1 MPATLIAQ
9 TIVLFGT
16 ERKRMTQPAHILVVD
31 DEQNI
36 RLTLSALLSR
46 AGHVVTVAA
55 SGEEAVTLFERQHYD
70 LMLVDLQMPGIN
82 GIQVVEALRTR
93 NLDTV
98 VIVLTGHGSLE
109 TAIEGMHQGVF
120 DYMLKTSDPSQI
132 LERVAAGLNDRARRQ
147 RQNALITAIGA
158 AAQELTSATPAE
170 DAAALPPVPL
180 PQQQT
185 PAAAPPSPAAA
196 ASTPGGAAAA
206 NDRQVLIGQL
216 QLDTWHQT
224 AVLGGRSLNLT
235 PTEFRLLLCL
245 AEHAGQM
252 LSYTQLVRCAQGY
265 EANDME
271 AGELIKP
278 HIHHLRQK
286 IEPDPSAPRYLLNVR
301 GKGYI
306 LQID

>member
-1 MPATLIAQ
+1 
-9 TIVLFGT
+9 
-16 ERKRMTQPAHILVVD
+16 MTQPAHILVVD
-31 DEQNI
+31 DEHNI

-46 AGHVVTVAA
+46 AGYTVTTAA
-55 SGEEAVTLFERQHYD
+55 SGEEALAMFDRQPFD

-82 GIQVVEALRTR
+82 GIQVVEAIRR
-93 NLDTV
+93 RSLDTV

-109 TAIEGMHQGVF
+109 TAIEGLHQGIF
-120 DYMLKTSDPSQI
+120 DYMLKTSDPAQI
-132 LERVAAGLNDRARRQ
+132 LARVTAGLSDLQRRQ
-147 RQNALITAIGA
+147 RQSALLNTIGA
-158 AAQELTSATPAE
+158 AAQELTGKLERE
-170 DAAALPPVPL
+170 DDLRSIPPPISLPSGPTTTQPV
-180 PQQQT
+180 
-185 PAAAPPSPAAA
+185 
-196 ASTPGGAAAA
+196 
-206 NDRQVLIGQL
+206 NERQIKIGQL

-224 AVLGGRSLNLT
+224 ALLGGRSLNLT

-265 EANDME
+265 EASDME

-306 LQID
+306 LQIESPTT

>member
-1 MPATLIAQ
+1 
-9 TIVLFGT
+9 
-16 ERKRMTQPAHILVVD
+16 MTQPAQLLVVD

-46 AGHVVTVAA
+46 AGHSVTAAA
-55 SGEEAVTLFERQHYD
+55 SGEEAVALFDRRSFD

-82 GIQVVEALRTR
+82 GIQVVENLRQR
-93 NLDTV
+93 GHDTV

-120 DYMLKTSDPSQI
+120 DYMLKTSDPQQI
-132 LERVAAGLNDRARRQ
+132 IERVSAGLSDRQKRQ
-147 RQNALITAIGA
+147 RQSALISAIGA
-158 AAQELTSATPAE
+158 AAQELTGGETAGGVVGEVVAQQPQQPAPSPAPATPA
-170 DAAALPPVPL
+170 
-180 PQQQT
+180 
-185 PAAAPPSPAAA
+185 
-196 ASTPGGAAAA
+196 TPGS
-206 NDRQVLIGQL
+206 DRQLAIGQL

-224 AVLGGRSLNLT
+224 ATLGGRSLNLT

-265 EANDME
+265 EASDME

>member
-1 MPATLIAQ
+1 MI
-9 TIVLFGT
+9 
-16 ERKRMTQPAHILVVD
+16 QPAQVLVVD

-46 AGHVVTVAA
+46 AGHGVTVAA
-55 SGEEAVTLFERQHYD
+55 TGEEAVALFEHQPFD

-82 GIQVVEALRTR
+82 GIQVVEALRQR

-109 TAIEGMHQGVF
+109 TAIEGMHQGIF
-120 DYMLKTSDPSQI
+120 DYMLKTSDPEQI
-132 LERVAAGLNDRARRQ
+132 LERVAAGLEERARRQ
-147 RQNALITAIGA
+147 RQHALISAIGA
-158 AAQELTSATPAE
+158 AAQALASGGTSPQPLEELVGIATSAS
-170 DAAALPPVPL
+170 
-180 PQQQT
+180 
-185 PAAAPPSPAAA
+185 AAPPAAPPPPGA
-196 ASTPGGAAAA
+196 TPP
-206 NDRQVLIGQL
+206 NNERQLTIGQL

-224 AVLGGRSLNLT
+224 ATLGGRSLNLT

-265 EANDME
+265 EASDME

-286 IEPDPSAPRYLLNVR
+286 IEPDPSTPRYLLNVR

-306 LQID
+306 LQIE

>member
-1 MPATLIAQ
+1 MTKPAQ
-9 TIVLFGT
+9 
-16 ERKRMTQPAHILVVD
+16 ILVVD
-31 DEQNI
+31 DEHNI

-46 AGHVVTVAA
+46 AGHMVTTAA
-55 SGEEAVTLFERQHYD
+55 SGEEALAMFDRQPFD

-82 GIQVVEALRTR
+82 GIQVVEAIRR
-93 NLDTV
+93 RSLDTV

-109 TAIEGMHQGVF
+109 TAIEGLHQGVF
-120 DYMLKTSDPSQI
+120 DYMLKTSDPTPI
-132 LERVAAGLNDRARRQ
+132 LARVAAGLSDLQRRQ
-147 RQNALITAIGA
+147 RQSALLNTIGA
-158 AAQELTSATPAE
+158 AAQELAGKIEPDHDLHPVPPPVS
-170 DAAALPPVPL
+170 LPP
-180 PQQQT
+180 
-185 PAAAPPSPAAA
+185 APTTTQPV
-196 ASTPGGAAAA
+196 
-206 NDRQVLIGQL
+206 NERQIKIGQL

-224 AVLGGRSLNLT
+224 ALLDGRSLNLT

-265 EANDME
+265 EASDME

-306 LQID
+306 LQVESPIV

>member
-1 MPATLIAQ
+1 MSDSAN
-9 TIVLFGT
+9 
-16 ERKRMTQPAHILVVD
+16 ILVVD

-36 RLTLSALLSR
+36 RLTLSALLR
-46 AGHVVTVAA
+46 RVGHTVTTAS
-55 SGEEAVTLFERQHYD
+55 SGEEAVSLFSTQSFD
-70 LMLVDLQMPGIN
+70 MMLVDLQMPGIN
-82 GIQVVEALRTR
+82 GIQVVEALRAR
-93 NLDTV
+93 GLDTD

-109 TAIEGMHQGVF
+109 SAIEGIHQGIF
-120 DYMLKTSDPSQI
+120 DYMLKTSDPAQI
-132 LERVAAGLNDRARRQ
+132 IERVAAGLSERAKRK
-147 RQNALITAIGA
+147 RQNTLISTIGQA
-158 AAQELTSATPAE
+158 VQELTGSG
-170 DAAALPPVPL
+170 VS
-180 PQQQT
+180 QQQDE
-185 PAAAPPSPAAA
+185 PHSSSSV
-196 ASTPGGAAAA
+196 STGPTGHE
-206 NDRQVLIGQL
+206 RVVTIGQL

-224 AVLGGRSLNLT
+224 ATLSDRSLNLT

-245 AEHAGQM
+245 AEHSGQM

-265 EANDME
+265 ETSELE

>member
-1 MPATLIAQ
+1 
-9 TIVLFGT
+9 
-16 ERKRMTQPAHILVVD
+16 MTQPAQLLVVD

-46 AGHVVTVAA
+46 AGHAVTAA
-55 SGEEAVTLFERQHYD
+55 ATGEEAVALFDQQRFD

-82 GIQVVEALRTR
+82 GIQVVEALRQR

-109 TAIEGMHQGVF
+109 TAIEGMHQGIF
-120 DYMLKTSDPSQI
+120 DYMLKTSDPEQI
-132 LERVAAGLNDRARRQ
+132 LDRVAAGLADRAKRQ
-147 RQNALITAIGA
+147 RQTALISAIGA
-158 AAQELTSATPAE
+158 AAQALTSGGATPE
-170 DAAALPPVPL
+170 TIDQLLSAASSSSTA
-180 PQQQT
+180 
-185 PAAAPPSPAAA
+185 PAATATA
-196 ASTPGGAAAA
+196 GAAVP
-206 NDRQVLIGQL
+206 NNERQLTIGQL

-224 AVLGGRSLNLT
+224 ATLGGRSLNLT

-265 EANDME
+265 EASDME

-286 IEPDPSAPRYLLNVR
+286 IEPDPSTPRYLLNVR

-306 LQID
+306 LQIE

>member
-1 MPATLIAQ
+1 MSDSAN
-9 TIVLFGT
+9 
-16 ERKRMTQPAHILVVD
+16 ILVVD

-36 RLTLSALLSR
+36 RLTLSALLRR
-46 AGHVVTVAA
+46 AGYTVTTAS
-55 SGEEAVTLFERQHYD
+55 SGEEAVSLFSAQSFD
-70 LMLVDLQMPGIN
+70 LMLVDLQMTGIN

-93 NLDTV
+93 GLDTE

-109 TAIEGMHQGVF
+109 SAIEGIHQGIF
-120 DYMLKTSDPSQI
+120 DYMLKTSDPALI
-132 LERVAAGLNDRARRQ
+132 IDRVAAGLSDRSRRRRQ
-147 RQNALITAIGA
+147 SLLLNTIGQA
-158 AAQELTSATPAE
+158 VQELASNGPAS
-170 DAAALPPVPL
+170 
-180 PQQQT
+180 PQQADEAQ
-185 PAAAPPSPAAA
+185 A
-196 ASTPGGAAAA
+196 GGAGAPGH
-206 NDRQVLIGQL
+206 DRVLTIGYL
-216 QLDTWHQT
+216 HLDTWHQT
-224 AVLGGRSLNLT
+224 ATLSERSLNLT

-245 AEHAGQM
+245 AEHSGQM

-265 EANDME
+265 ETSELE

>member
-1 MPATLIAQ
+1 
-9 TIVLFGT
+9 
-16 ERKRMTQPAHILVVD
+16 MTQPAQILVVD

-46 AGHVVTVAA
+46 AGHGVTVAA
-55 SGEEAVTLFERQHYD
+55 SGEEAVALFERQHYD

-120 DYMLKTSDPSQI
+120 DYMLKTSDPAQI
-132 LERVAAGLNDRARRQ
+132 LDRVEAGLVERARRQ
-147 RQNALITAIGA
+147 RQHALLSAIGA
-158 AAQELTSATPAE
+158 AASELAG
-170 DAAALPPVPL
+170 AAPGDGAPL
-180 PQQQT
+180 PMLPSQPAA
-185 PAAAPPSPAAA
+185 PAAAHSAGGQAQ
-196 ASTPGGAAAA
+196 PG
-206 NDRQVLIGQL
+206 DRQIQIGQL

-224 AVLGGRSLNLT
+224 AILGGRSLNLT

-265 EANDME
+265 EASDME

>member
-1 MPATLIAQ
+1 MS
-9 TIVLFGT
+9 
-16 ERKRMTQPAHILVVD
+16 QPAQVLVVD

-46 AGHVVTVAA
+46 AGYVVTAA
-55 SGEEAVTLFERQHYD
+55 ATGEEAVALFDRQRFD

-82 GIQVVEALRTR
+82 GIQVVEALRQR
-93 NLDTV
+93 NLDTM

-109 TAIEGMHQGVF
+109 TAIEGMHQGIF
-120 DYMLKTSDPSQI
+120 DYMLKTSDPEQI
-132 LERVAAGLNDRARRQ
+132 LELVAAGLAERARRL
-147 RQNALITAIGA
+147 RQSALISAISA
-158 AAQELTSATPAE
+158 AAQALTDGGPVPEPIDQLIGGGQPGPAPATP
-170 DAAALPPVPL
+170 
-180 PQQQT
+180 
-185 PAAAPPSPAAA
+185 PATATNTLNSE
-196 ASTPGGAAAA
+196 
-206 NDRQVLIGQL
+206 RQLTIGQL

-224 AVLGGRSLNLT
+224 ATLGGRSLNLT

-265 EANDME
+265 EASDME

-286 IEPDPSAPRYLLNVR
+286 IEPDPSTPRYLLNVR

>member
-1 MPATLIAQ
+1 MHATLDAQ

-16 ERKRMTQPAHILVVD
+16 ERKRMTQTAQILVVD

-46 AGHVVTVAA
+46 AGHVVAVAA
-55 SGEEAVTLFERQHYD
+55 SGEEAVAMFDRQRFD

-82 GIQVVEALRTR
+82 GIQVVEAMRQRL
-93 NLDTV
+93 LDTV

-109 TAIEGMHQGVF
+109 TAIEGMHQGIF
-120 DYMLKTSDPSQI
+120 DYMLKTSDPAQI
-132 LERVAAGLNDRARRQ
+132 LDRVTAGLADRQRRQ
-147 RQNALITAIGA
+147 RQNALLNAIGA
-158 AAQELTSATPAE
+158 AAQELTGVAPSDEELSLPMMPAQSAPPPAPHPATPA
-170 DAAALPPVPL
+170 
-180 PQQQT
+180 PQ
-185 PAAAPPSPAAA
+185 PI
-196 ASTPGGAAAA
+196 
-206 NDRQVLIGQL
+206 NERQVQIGQL

-224 AVLGGRSLNLT
+224 AILGGRSLNLT

-306 LQID
+306 LQIEQ

>member
-1 MPATLIAQ
+1 MTKPAQ
-9 TIVLFGT
+9 
-16 ERKRMTQPAHILVVD
+16 ILVVD
-31 DEQNI
+31 DEHNI

-46 AGHVVTVAA
+46 AGHMVTTAA
-55 SGEEAVTLFERQHYD
+55 SGEEALAMFDRQPFD

-82 GIQVVEALRTR
+82 GIQVVEAIRR
-93 NLDTV
+93 RSLDTV

-109 TAIEGMHQGVF
+109 TAIEGLHQGVF
-120 DYMLKTSDPSQI
+120 DYMLKTSDPTQI
-132 LERVAAGLNDRARRQ
+132 LARVAAGLSDLQRRQ
-147 RQNALITAIGA
+147 RQSALLNTIGVD
-158 AAQELTSATPAE
+158 AQELTGKTEP
-170 DAAALPPVPL
+170 DNDLRPLPPPISL
-180 PQQQT
+180 P
-185 PAAAPPSPAAA
+185 PAPA
-196 ASTPGGAAAA
+196 TTQPV
-206 NDRQVLIGQL
+206 NERQIKIGQL

-224 AVLGGRSLNLT
+224 ALLGGRSLNLT

-265 EANDME
+265 EASDLE

-306 LQID
+306 LQVESPTA

>member
-1 MPATLIAQ
+1 MSDLAN
-9 TIVLFGT
+9 
-16 ERKRMTQPAHILVVD
+16 ILVVD

-36 RLTLSALLSR
+36 RLTLSALLRRSGY
-46 AGHVVTVAA
+46 AITTA
-55 SGEEAVTLFERQHYD
+55 SNGEEAVALFSTHSFD

-82 GIQVVEALRTR
+82 GIQVVDALRSR
-93 NLDTV
+93 GLDTE

-109 TAIEGMHQGVF
+109 SAIEGIHHGIF
-120 DYMLKTSDPSQI
+120 DYMLKTSDPAQI
-132 LERVAAGLNDRARRQ
+132 MERVAAALAERLKRQ
-147 RQNALITAIGA
+147 RQSTLISTIGQA
-158 AAQELTSATPAE
+158 AKELVGDS
-170 DAAALPPVPL
+170 VPTL
-180 PQQQT
+180 QSDLSPI
-185 PAAAPPSPAAA
+185 APPSTP
-196 ASTPGGAAAA
+196 STPVAAGHE
-206 NDRQVLIGQL
+206 RVVIIGQL

-224 AVLGGRSLNLT
+224 ATLSERSLNLT

-245 AEHAGQM
+245 AEHSGQM

-265 EANDME
+265 ETSELE

-286 IEPDPSAPRYLLNVR
+286 IEPDPSTPRYLLNVR

>member
-1 MPATLIAQ
+1 MS
-9 TIVLFGT
+9 
-16 ERKRMTQPAHILVVD
+16 QPAQVLVVD

-46 AGHVVTVAA
+46 AGYVVTAA
-55 SGEEAVTLFERQHYD
+55 ATGEEAVALFDRQRFD

-82 GIQVVEALRTR
+82 GIQVVEALRQR
-93 NLDTV
+93 NLDTM

-109 TAIEGMHQGVF
+109 TAIEGMHQGIF
-120 DYMLKTSDPSQI
+120 DYMLKTSDPEQI
-132 LERVAAGLNDRARRQ
+132 IERVAAGLAERARRL
-147 RQNALITAIGA
+147 RQSALISAISA
-158 AAQELTSATPAE
+158 AAQALTGGGPVPEPLDQLVGGAQPGPAPATP
-170 DAAALPPVPL
+170 
-180 PQQQT
+180 
-185 PAAAPPSPAAA
+185 PATAS
-196 ASTPGGAAAA
+196 STP
-206 NDRQVLIGQL
+206 NSDRQLTIGQL

-224 AVLGGRSLNLT
+224 ATLGGRSLNLT

-265 EANDME
+265 EASDME

-286 IEPDPSAPRYLLNVR
+286 IEPDPSTPRYLLNVR

>member
-1 MPATLIAQ
+1 
-9 TIVLFGT
+9 
-16 ERKRMTQPAHILVVD
+16 MTQPAQLLVVD

-46 AGHVVTVAA
+46 AGHAVTAAA
-55 SGEEAVTLFERQHYD
+55 SGEEAVALFERQSFD

-82 GIQVVEALRTR
+82 GIQVVERLRQLGR
-93 NLDTV
+93 DTA

-120 DYMLKTSDPSQI
+120 DYMLKTSDPEQI
-132 LERVAAGLNDRARRQ
+132 LERVAAGLSDRSRRQ
-147 RQNALITAIGA
+147 RQNALISAIGA
-158 AAQELTSATPAE
+158 AAQELTGGEAAPAV
-170 DAAALPPVPL
+170 DDVVHQAP
-180 PQQQT
+180 
-185 PAAAPPSPAAA
+185 PAAAVPAPAAPAPA
-196 ASTPGGAAAA
+196 AGSE
-206 NDRQVLIGQL
+206 RQLAIGQL

-224 AVLGGRSLNLT
+224 ATLGGRSLNLT

-265 EANDME
+265 EASDME

>member
-1 MPATLIAQ
+1 MS
-9 TIVLFGT
+9 
-16 ERKRMTQPAHILVVD
+16 QPAQVLVVD

-46 AGHVVTVAA
+46 AGYVVTTAA
-55 SGEEAVTLFERQHYD
+55 TGEEAVALFDRQSFD

-82 GIQVVEALRTR
+82 GIQVVEALRQR
-93 NLDTV
+93 NLDTM

-109 TAIEGMHQGVF
+109 TAIEGMHQGIF
-120 DYMLKTSDPSQI
+120 DYILKTSDPEQI
-132 LERVAAGLNDRARRQ
+132 LERVAAGLAERARRL
-147 RQNALITAIGA
+147 RQSALISAISA
-158 AAQELTSATPAE
+158 AAQALTGGPMPEPLDLLIGSSQSAPA
-170 DAAALPPVPL
+170 P
-180 PQQQT
+180 
-185 PAAAPPSPAAA
+185 AAPPAPAT
-196 ASTPGGAAAA
+196 STP
-206 NDRQVLIGQL
+206 NSERQLTIGQL

-224 AVLGGRSLNLT
+224 ATLGGRSLNLT

-265 EANDME
+265 EASDME

-286 IEPDPSAPRYLLNVR
+286 IEPDPSTPRYLLNVR

>member
-1 MPATLIAQ
+1 
-9 TIVLFGT
+9 
-16 ERKRMTQPAHILVVD
+16 MTQSAHILVVD

-36 RLTLSALLSR
+36 RLTLSTLLSR
-46 AGHVVTVAA
+46 AGYIVTVAA
-55 SGEEAVTLFERQHYD
+55 SGEEAVAMFERQQFD

-82 GIQVVEALRTR
+82 GIQVVEALRQR
-93 NLDTV
+93 SNDTV
-98 VIVLTGHGSLE
+98 VIILTGHGSLE
-109 TAIEGMHQGVF
+109 TAIEGLHQGIF
-120 DYMLKTSDPSQI
+120 DYMLKTSDPGQI
-132 LERVAAGLNDRARRQ
+132 IERVKAGLNERMKRQ
-147 RQNALITAIGA
+147 RQHALINAIGA
-158 AAQELTSATPAE
+158 AAQELTGAMPGDDTATPL
-170 DAAALPPVPL
+170 AAT
-180 PQQQT
+180 T
-185 PAAAPPSPAAA
+185 PAPSSPATQPTPVM
-196 ASTPGGAAAA
+196 STTSS

-224 AVLGGRSLNLT
+224 AMLGGRSLNLT

>member
-1 MPATLIAQ
+1 MSQAA
-9 TIVLFGT
+9 
-16 ERKRMTQPAHILVVD
+16 RILVVD

-36 RLTLSALLSR
+36 RLTLNALLGR
-46 AGHVVTVAA
+46 AGHSVTTAA
-55 SGEEAVTLFERQHYD
+55 SGEEAITLFERQSFD

-82 GIQVVEALRTR
+82 GMQVVEAMRER
-93 NLDTV
+93 NIDTT

-109 TAIEGMHQGVF
+109 TAIEGIHQGIF
-120 DYMLKTSDPSQI
+120 DYMLKTIDPSQI
-132 LERVAAGLNDRARRQ
+132 LERVQAGLDDRQRRQ
-147 RQNALITAIGA
+147 RQSDLISTIGA
-158 AAQELTSATPAE
+158 AVKELVGTPGDEAPAAPAPPAPAPSTPA
-170 DAAALPPVPL
+170 VPTERL
-180 PQQQT
+180 VVI
-185 PAAAPPSPAAA
+185 
-196 ASTPGGAAAA
+196 GA
-206 NDRQVLIGQL
+206 L

-224 AVLGGRSLNLT
+224 ATLGGRSLNLT

-265 EANDME
+265 ETSELE

-286 IEPDPSAPRYLLNVR
+286 IEPEPGAPRYLLNVR

-306 LQID
+306 LQIN

>member
-1 MPATLIAQ
+1 
-9 TIVLFGT
+9 
-16 ERKRMTQPAHILVVD
+16 MTQPAQILVVD

-46 AGHVVTVAA
+46 AGHAVTVAA
-55 SGEEAVTLFERQHYD
+55 SGEEAVAIFDRQRFD

-82 GIQVVEALRTR
+82 GLQVVEAMRQRLI
-93 NLDTV
+93 DAV

-109 TAIEGMHQGVF
+109 TAIEGIHYGIF
-120 DYMLKTSDPSQI
+120 DYMLKTSEPAQI
-132 LERVAAGLNDRARRQ
+132 LDRVTAGLNDRQRRQ
-147 RQNALITAIGA
+147 RQSALLNAIGA
-158 AAQELTSATPAE
+158 AAQELTGTTPPDE
-170 DAAALPPVPL
+170 DAALPLMPSL
-180 PQQQT
+180 PASSA
-185 PAAAPPSPAAA
+185 PAPNAPQAI
-196 ASTPGGAAAA
+196 
-206 NDRQVLIGQL
+206 NERQIQIGQL

-224 AVLGGRSLNLT
+224 AVLGSRSLNLT

-245 AEHAGQM
+245 AEHVGQM

-286 IEPDPSAPRYLLNVR
+286 IEPDPGAPRYLLNVR

-306 LQID
+306 LQIEG

>member
-1 MPATLIAQ
+1 
-9 TIVLFGT
+9 
-16 ERKRMTQPAHILVVD
+16 MTQPAHILVVD
-31 DEQNI
+31 DEHNI
-36 RLTLSALLSR
+36 RLTLAALLSR
-46 AGHVVTVAA
+46 AGYTVTTAA
-55 SGEEAVTLFERQHYD
+55 SGEEALAMFDRQPFD

-82 GIQVVEALRTR
+82 GIQVVEAIRR
-93 NLDTV
+93 RSLDTI

-109 TAIEGMHQGVF
+109 TAIEGLHQGIF
-120 DYMLKTSDPSQI
+120 DYMLKTSDPAQI
-132 LERVAAGLNDRARRQ
+132 LARITAGLNDLQRRQ
-147 RQNALITAIGA
+147 RQNALLNTIGA
-158 AAQELTSATPAE
+158 AAQELTGQLEQDSDLRAVPPPI
-170 DAAALPPVPL
+170 ALPSGPTTTQPV
-180 PQQQT
+180 
-185 PAAAPPSPAAA
+185 
-196 ASTPGGAAAA
+196 
-206 NDRQVLIGQL
+206 NERQIKIGQL

-224 AVLGGRSLNLT
+224 ALLGGRSLNLT

-265 EANDME
+265 EASEME

-306 LQID
+306 LQIESPTM

>member
-1 MPATLIAQ
+1 MSDSAN
-9 TIVLFGT
+9 
-16 ERKRMTQPAHILVVD
+16 ILVVD

-36 RLTLSALLSR
+36 RLTLSALLRR
-46 AGHVVTVAA
+46 AGHTVTVAS
-55 SGEEAVTLFERQHYD
+55 SGEEAVSLFSAESFD

-82 GIQVVEALRTR
+82 GIQVVEALRAR
-93 NLDTV
+93 ELDTE

-109 TAIEGMHQGVF
+109 SAIEGIHQGIF
-120 DYMLKTSDPSQI
+120 DYMLKTSDPAQI
-132 LERVAAGLNDRARRQ
+132 IDRVGSALAERSRRQ
-147 RQNALITAIGA
+147 RQASLISTIGQAVQALAGNSGSHQQD
-158 AAQELTSATPAE
+158 AAQAGASAGA
-170 DAAALPPVPL
+170 
-180 PQQQT
+180 
-185 PAAAPPSPAAA
+185 
-196 ASTPGGAAAA
+196 GGHE
-206 NDRQVLIGQL
+206 RVVTIGQL
-216 QLDTWHQT
+216 QMDTWHQT
-224 AVLGGRSLNLT
+224 ATLSERSLNLT

-245 AEHAGQM
+245 AEHSSQM

-265 EANDME
+265 ETSELE

>member
-1 MPATLIAQ
+1 
-9 TIVLFGT
+9 
-16 ERKRMTQPAHILVVD
+16 MTQPAHILVVD
-31 DEQNI
+31 DEHNI

-46 AGHVVTVAA
+46 AGYTVTTAA
-55 SGEEAVTLFERQHYD
+55 SGEEALAMFDRQPFD

-82 GIQVVEALRTR
+82 GIQVVEAIRR
-93 NLDTV
+93 RSLDTV

-109 TAIEGMHQGVF
+109 TAIEGLHQGIF
-120 DYMLKTSDPSQI
+120 DYMLKTSDPAQI
-132 LERVAAGLNDRARRQ
+132 LARITAGLSDLQRRQ
-147 RQNALITAIGA
+147 RQSALLNTIGA
-158 AAQELTSATPAE
+158 AAQELTGKIELDNDLRSVPPPIS
-170 DAAALPPVPL
+170 LPSGPITTQPV
-180 PQQQT
+180 
-185 PAAAPPSPAAA
+185 
-196 ASTPGGAAAA
+196 
-206 NDRQVLIGQL
+206 NERQIKIGQL

-224 AVLGGRSLNLT
+224 ALLGGRSLNLT

-265 EANDME
+265 EASDME

-286 IEPDPSAPRYLLNVR
+286 IEPDPGAPRYLLNVR

-306 LQID
+306 LQVESPTM

>member
-1 MPATLIAQ
+1 MTKPAQ
-9 TIVLFGT
+9 
-16 ERKRMTQPAHILVVD
+16 ILVVD
-31 DEQNI
+31 DEHNI

-46 AGHVVTVAA
+46 AGHMVTTAA
-55 SGEEAVTLFERQHYD
+55 SGEEALAMFDRQPFD

-82 GIQVVEALRTR
+82 GIQVVEAIRR
-93 NLDTV
+93 RSLDTV

-109 TAIEGMHQGVF
+109 TAIEGLHQGVF
-120 DYMLKTSDPSQI
+120 DYMLKTSDPTQI
-132 LERVAAGLNDRARRQ
+132 LARVAAGLNDLQRRQ
-147 RQNALITAIGA
+147 RQSALINTIGA
-158 AAQELTSATPAE
+158 AAQELTGKTEPDNDLHAIPPPIS
-170 DAAALPPVPL
+170 LPP
-180 PQQQT
+180 
-185 PAAAPPSPAAA
+185 APTTTQPV
-196 ASTPGGAAAA
+196 
-206 NDRQVLIGQL
+206 NERQIKIGQL

-224 AVLGGRSLNLT
+224 ALLGGRSLNLT

-265 EANDME
+265 EASDLE

-306 LQID
+306 LQVESPTA

>member
-1 MPATLIAQ
+1 MQTTLTDQ

-16 ERKRMTQPAHILVVD
+16 ERKRMTQTAHILVVD

-46 AGHVVTVAA
+46 AGHTVTAAA
-55 SGEEAVTLFERQHYD
+55 SGEEAVAMFDRQRFD

-82 GIQVVEALRTR
+82 GIQVVEALRHR
-93 NLDTV
+93 SLDTV

-109 TAIEGMHQGVF
+109 TAIEGMHQGIF
-120 DYMLKTSDPSQI
+120 DYMLKTSDPGQI
-132 LERVAAGLNDRARRQ
+132 LDRVTAGLADRQRRQ
-147 RQNALITAIGA
+147 RQNALLNAIGA
-158 AAQELTSATPAE
+158 AAQELTGSAPSDE
-170 DAAALPPVPL
+170 ELALPLTSAQV
-180 PQQQT
+180 
-185 PAAAPPSPAAA
+185 PAAAPAPQPA
-196 ASTPGGAAAA
+196 ASTGQPTPQPI
-206 NDRQVLIGQL
+206 NERQVQIGQL

-306 LQID
+306 LQIEQ

>member
-1 MPATLIAQ
+1 
-9 TIVLFGT
+9 
-16 ERKRMTQPAHILVVD
+16 MTQPAQLLVVD

-46 AGHVVTVAA
+46 AGHSVTAAA
-55 SGEEAVTLFERQHYD
+55 SGEEAVALFDRRGFD

-82 GIQVVEALRTR
+82 GIQVVEHLRQHGH
-93 NLDTV
+93 DTV

-120 DYMLKTSDPSQI
+120 DYMLKTSDPQQI
-132 LERVAAGLNDRARRQ
+132 LERVSAGLADRSRRQ
-147 RQNALITAIGA
+147 RQNALISAIGA
-158 AAQELTSATPAE
+158 AATELTGGEATGEIAQPQAAQPA
-170 DAAALPPVPL
+170 A
-180 PQQQT
+180 PQ
-185 PAAAPPSPAAA
+185 PAAPPAA
-196 ASTPGGAAAA
+196 PGS
-206 NDRQVLIGQL
+206 DRQLAIGQL

-224 AVLGGRSLNLT
+224 ATLGGRSLNLT

-265 EANDME
+265 EASDME

>member
-1 MPATLIAQ
+1 MPATLTAQ

-16 ERKRMTQPAHILVVD
+16 ERKCMSMSQPAHILVVD

-55 SGEEAVTLFERQHYD
+55 SGEEAVALFERQHYD

-82 GIQVVEALRTR
+82 GIQVVEALRERTH
-93 NLDTV
+93 DTV

-120 DYMLKTSDPSQI
+120 DYMLKTSDPGQI
-132 LERVAAGLNDRARRQ
+132 LDRVAAGLQDRAKRQ
-147 RQNALITAIGA
+147 RQNALISAIGA
-158 AAQELTSATPAE
+158 AAQELAGAPGSE
-170 DAAALPPVPL
+170 DAAALPPL
-180 PQQQT
+180 IA
-185 PAAAPPSPAAA
+185 PAAQPMAPGPPSPV
-196 ASTPGGAAAA
+196 SQA
-206 NDRQVLIGQL
+206 NDRQVMIGQL